1 MKRFLSRFFAKIKKL
16 NKKVIAGFLIGVI
29 AGILLSYIF
38 TSSYVVQLSIRN
50 GIFLTKYNKWTGH
63 VDWTL
68 YNYEGD
74 VIETSDS
81 KKKKDLGLEYSDE
94 YYYKPWIELSDSLE
108 YIANSPGDRYK
119 QLYNWTEVNDK
130 RLKRMQGYTP
140 EISNK
145 LRKFALSEES
155 KIYED
160 YFFKSIWIGLKSIWK
175 SLVNK
180 DEYITDGTAK
190 EYLTEITRN
199 VRKSYTSTLF
209 PEYIKYY
216 KSWSEYSNTDE
227 YRAMSPDEQYN
238 ELRNWAFANEHRL
251 KMAEGYTPELS
262 RKLKEFA
269 LAKKREIFK
278 DDLKYY
284 KSWSEYSNTDEFK
297 ALSPDE
303 QYQELYNWTAV
314 TDRRMKMADGYTP
327 ELSRKLKEF
336 AVAKKREIYK
346 GKKED

>member
-74 VIETSDS
+74 IVETSDS

-199 VRKSYTSTLF
+199 VRKSYTIW
-209 PEYIKYY
+209 EN
-216 KSWSEYSNTDE
+216 SWKEYSDTDE
-227 YRAMSPDEQYN
+227 YRALPPNKQYV
-238 ELRNWAFANEHRL
+238 ELRNWTDVNDRRL
-251 KMAEGYTPELS
+251 RRSPDYTPDLS
-262 RKLKEFA
+262 RELREFASLKE
-269 LAKKREIFK
+269 REIFK

-284 KSWSEYSNTDEFK
+284 KSWSDYSDTNEYR
-297 ALSPDE
+297 AMSPDE
-303 QYQELYNWTAV
+303 QFKELRNWARAV
-314 TDRRMKMADGYTP
+314 NRLLIRSPGYTTN
-327 ELSRKLKEF
+327 LSDSLEEF
-336 AVAKKREIYK
+336 TIKQSKKIYK

>member
-74 VIETSDS
+74 IVDTSDS
-81 KKKKDLGLEYSDE
+81 KKKKDLGLEKYSD
-94 YYYKPWIELSDSLE
+94 
-108 YIANSPGDRYK
+108 
-119 QLYNWTEVNDK
+119 
-130 RLKRMQGYTP
+130 
-140 EISNK
+140 SNK
-145 LRKFALSEES
+145 
-155 KIYED
+155 
-160 YFFKSIWIGLKSIWK
+160 FFKTGK
-175 SLVNK
+175 VPPR
-180 DEYITDGTAK
+180 
-190 EYLTEITRN
+190 EILGDT
-199 VRKSYTSTLF
+199 
-209 PEYIKYY
+209 KYY

-238 ELRNWAFANEHRL
+238 ELRNWAFANDHRL
-251 KMAEGYTPELS
+251 KMAEGYTPESS
-262 RKLKEFA
+262 RKLGEFA

-336 AVAKKREIYK
+336 ALAKKREIYK